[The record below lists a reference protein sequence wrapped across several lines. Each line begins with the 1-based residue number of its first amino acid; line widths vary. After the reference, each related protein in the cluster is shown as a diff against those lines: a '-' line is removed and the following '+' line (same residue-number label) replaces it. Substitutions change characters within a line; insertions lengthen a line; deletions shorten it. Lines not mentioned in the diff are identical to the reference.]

1 MKCPNCNATD
11 HELGAKYCHKCGS
24 LLVSN
29 NSCSIER
36 PKQQNRYNLS
46 SAPVGV
52 EAIDLGLPSGTKWA
66 NMNMGATSP
75 EEYGSYYAWGETEEK
90 KVYDRSTY
98 IYCDGT
104 YDTYHNL
111 GSDISGTQ
119 YDVAHVKW
127 GGNWRM
133 PTIEQIRELLLHS
146 KQEWTELNGVAGTRF
161 KSKINGNSIF
171 LPAAGYRWDG
181 GLYFACS
188 EGEYWSSTRS
198 PSDADA
204 DCACHLF
211 FYSGSV
217 TWNYYARYYGFTVR
231 PVSKN

>member
-133 PTIEQIRELLLHS
+133 PTIEQIWELLLHS

-171 LPAAGYRWDG
+171 LPAAGFRSNHDGLDDARRVGYYR
-181 GLYFACS
+181 
-188 EGEYWSSTRS
+188 SSTQS
-198 PSDADA
+198 MSHS
-204 DCACHLF
+204 DCAHTQG
-211 FYSGSV
+211 FYSVSTGWSCE
-217 TWNYYARYYGFTVR
+217 NRRDLGCTVR
-231 PVSKN
+231 PVTR